1 MAAAPRATARGGSAV
16 ASNIEPAS
24 DKRNGGIEVL
34 YGDVRRFV
42 RVACG
47 EGCHVAPLFKNKHGI
62 GDMRPLPPVILD
74 DRRGYVFRD
83 GAGYRFVWRGGVGS
97 FLAGHPGARIC
108 AVSCAAVNG
117 GRFTPLAAAE
127 QEKFLLR
134 AMIETTVDDA
144 RSAGITRGCSACQG
158 THSTMRR
165 SGVVGYLFDGA
176 FVDAGCVWA
185 HAAKPWRRRV
195 LQFLAW
201 SADRNRLMPAIQAAD
216 AAFANLFVA
225 RRLVF

>member
-1 MAAAPRATARGGSAV
+1 MKLAMAAAPRATARGGSAV

-134 AMIETTVDDA
+134 AMIETTV
-144 RSAGITRGCSACQG
+144 
-158 THSTMRR
+158 
-165 SGVVGYLFDGA
+165 VGYLFDGA